1 MTKAPRG
8 SQGASFA
15 VSNRRSEMKNNLS
28 TLAIV
33 LIIFVF
39 GLLLISNL
47 NEKSIGNVSVSEKAS
62 SELTKEEWK
71 KKLSPGQ
78 YQLLWE
84 KGTEKAFSGEYLYNK
99 KEGVYVTAGC
109 KEPVF
114 SSQHKYDSGT
124 GWPSFYKPISEDA
137 VVLKDD
143 YDLGIKRT
151 EVLSKCGEH
160 LGHVFNDGPEPT
172 GLRYCINSGAL
183 QFAEGD
189 TTELSLNDSE

>member
-1 MTKAPRG
+1 MRNSYSA
-8 SQGASFA
+8 A
-15 VSNRRSEMKNNLS
+15 VI
-28 TLAIV
+28 IV
-33 LIIFVF
+33 LLIVF
-39 GLLLISNL
+39 GILYMYKFQR
-47 NEKSIGNVSVSEKAS
+47 ESVGY
-62 SELTKEEWK
+62 LTAPGPGSGTLSKEEWK
-71 KKLSPGQ
+71 EKLSPGQ
-78 YQLLWE
+78 YHLLWE

-99 KEGVYVTAGC
+99 KKGVYVTVGC

-114 SSQHKYDSGT
+114 SSEHKYDSGT
-124 GWPSFYKPISEDA
+124 GWPSFYKPIYEDS

-183 QFAEGD
+183 EFVEQQDLEL
-189 TTELSLNDSE
+189 TTEGSIRQ